1 MNTSPLQLRQV
12 MLILWTLFSLLMS
25 ATVAAADTDMNTDF
39 ALPES
44 ISQAEFNTSADV
56 RALLKSELFWQEM
69 TGLGQS
75 LQRTATPDE
84 SLFNQLAL
92 WSLLQQHSLLL
103 ARFASPE
110 ITARFY
116 PYQLYSQVA
125 LQSAATSAAW
135 PDVFQQQLA
144 LRLRQGDDKTFLQLC
159 QGLGWSVSHAE
170 RYLLNILQRLKAT
183 QSVSSK
189 ANMRLDRQQAWAVLA
204 NAQLLRVLT
213 AVIPH
218 SGTLVQ
224 AEQQRRFEILPR
236 VLIQDG
242 DIELAATVV
251 RKRGIS
257 KAGVTAL
264 QMTIYAD
271 EPAHLLTAMH
281 AAAHGYVGVVANS
294 RGKRGSKNTIVPWE
308 HEGEDAVRV
317 INWIS
322 QQPFSDGRVG
332 MFGGSYNGFTQWA
345 ATKKLPTALKTI
357 VPSAAA
363 SPITGLPIENNIV
376 LTSNYHWSFH
386 VTNNDTVDYQAYPS
400 QQATE
405 QLKQRWYRS
414 GKSITALPALD
425 GQANPWFS
433 KWLAHPDYDE
443 YYQAMLP
450 YRQEFVRIN
459 IPVLSITGYFDGGQ
473 ISALDYLHQHER
485 WHAHPEHYLVIG
497 PYNHGTAQQRPDDYH
512 SNYRLDAVALKKDT
526 AALTFEWFDYVF
538 HQAPK
543 PALLQDKINYQ
554 LMGAN
559 RWLSAP
565 SLRQLNQQGQ
575 RFYLGSAVDALGR
588 YLLQP
593 QAEKEGTAVSMQVD
607 MTDRNEQRNLYPSL
621 LIQSQLPDHNGLV
634 FQTEPFTQPMQF
646 AGSVSGFFSL
656 AVNKKDLDLGFN
668 LYEQTAEGDYFH
680 LINYISR
687 ASYAKDN
694 AERQLLMPQQ
704 KSKIPLTHTRMSAK
718 LLAKGSRLV
727 LVLNVNK
734 NMHAQVNLGSGKP
747 VHLETLADAAAPLQ
761 LQLFHDTEIFL
772 PLTPWSAATEDLKTS
787 GKRQ

>member
-1 MNTSPLQLRQV
+1 MAAETD
-12 MLILWTLFSLLMS
+12 LILP
-25 ATVAAADTDMNTDF
+25 A
-39 ALPES
+39 S
-44 ISQAEFNTSADV
+44 ISQTKFNSSADV
-56 RALLKSELFWQEM
+56 RAIMQNELFWQEL
-69 TGLGQS
+69 TQLAKR
-75 LQRTATPDE
+75 LQRTAAEE
-84 SLFNQLAL
+84 SIFNQLAL
-92 WSLLQQHSLLL
+92 GSLLHQHSSVLTH
-103 ARFASPE
+103 FAN
-110 ITARFY
+110 TKNVARFY

-125 LQSAATSAAW
+125 LQTSVTATTW
-135 PDVFQQQLA
+135 PDVLQQQLGQ
-144 LRLRQGDDKTFLQLC
+144 RLRQGDDHDFLQLC
-159 QGLGWSVSHAE
+159 QGLGWSVYNAE
-170 RYLLNILQRLKAT
+170 RYLLNILQRLQTARPADRHT
-183 QSVSSK
+183 P
-189 ANMRLDRQQAWAVLA
+189 MRLERQQAWALLA

-218 SGTLVQ
+218 SGALVQ
-224 AEQQRRFEILPR
+224 AEQQRRFDIKPR
-236 VLIQDG
+236 LLIKDG

-251 RKRGIS
+251 RKRGSS
-257 KAGVTAL
+257 KPAVTAL

-271 EPAHLLTAMH
+271 EQAHVLSAMQ

-308 HEGEDAVRV
+308 HEAEDVVRV
-317 INWIS
+317 INWIR

-332 MFGGSYNGFTQWA
+332 MYGGSYNGFTQWA

-386 VTNNDTVDYQAYPS
+386 VTNNDTVDNQAYPP
-400 QQATE
+400 QQASE
-405 QLKQRWYRS
+405 QLKLRWYQS

-450 YRQEFVRIN
+450 YRQEFARIN

-473 ISALDYLHQHER
+473 ISALDYLQQHER
-485 WHAHPEHYLVIG
+485 WHAQPEHYLVIG
-497 PYNHGTAQQRPDDYH
+497 PYNHGTAQQKPVEYH

-526 AALTFEWFDYVF
+526 EALTFAWFDYVF

-565 SLRQLNQQGQ
+565 SLQHLNQQGQ
-575 RFYLGSAVDALGR
+575 RFYLGSVADTQGR

-593 QAEKEGTAVSMQVD
+593 KAESRSAAVRMQVD
-607 MTDRNEQRNLYPSL
+607 MTDRAEQRNTYPFP
-621 LIQSQLPDHNGLV
+621 LIQSQLPDQNGLV
-634 FQTEPFTQPMQF
+634 FQTEPFDQPMRF
-646 AGSVSGFFSL
+646 AGAVSGVFSL
-656 AVNKKDLDLGFN
+656 AVNKKDLDIGFN
-668 LYEQTAEGDYFH
+668 LYEQTAQGEYFH

-687 ASYAKDN
+687 ASYAHDN
-694 AERQLLMPQQ
+694 SKRQLL
-704 KSKIPLTHTRMSAK
+704 IPLQKTHIPLLPSRMTAK

-734 NMHAQVNLGSGKP
+734 NMHAQVNFGSGKA
-747 VHLETLADAAAPLQ
+747 VFKETLADAADPLH
-761 LQLFHDTEIFL
+761 LQLFNDTEIFL
-772 PLTPWSAATEDLKTS
+772 PLTPWSAAVDD
-787 GKRQ
+787 

>member
-1 MNTSPLQLRQV
+1 MQTRPSPRRH
-12 MLILWTLFSLLMS
+12 FLLMLFVFFSWWLSKS
-25 ATVAAADTDMNTDF
+25 AMAAGKDLV
-39 ALPES
+39 LPAS
-44 ISQAEFNTSADV
+44 IAQTKFNTSADV
-56 RALLKSELFWQEM
+56 RALLQTELFWQEL
-69 TGLGQS
+69 TELAKR
-75 LQRTATPDE
+75 LQPHAAAE
-84 SLFNQLAL
+84 SMFNQLAL
-92 WSLLQQHSLLL
+92 QSLLQQHGSLL
-103 ARFASPE
+103 AHFANTE
-110 ITARFY
+110 IAARFY

-125 LQSAATSAAW
+125 LQTPLSAAAW
-135 PDVFQQQLA
+135 PDELQQQLE
-144 LRLRQGDDKTFLQLC
+144 RHLRQSDDHRFLQLC
-159 QGLGWSVSHAE
+159 QGLAWSVPNAE
-170 RYLLNILQRLKAT
+170 RYLLNILQRLKTAQSVNPKAAT
-183 QSVSSK
+183 Q
-189 ANMRLDRQQAWAVLA
+189 LDRQQAWALLA

-218 SGTLVQ
+218 SGDLVQ
-224 AEQQRRFEILPR
+224 AEQQRRFEIQPHL
-236 VLIQDG
+236 LIKEG
-242 DIELAATVV
+242 GVELAATLV
-251 RKRGIS
+251 RKRGLTQP
-257 KAGVTAL
+257 AVTAL

-271 EPAHLLTAMH
+271 EQAHVLTAMQ

-322 QQPFSDGRVG
+322 RQPFSDGRVG
-332 MFGGSYNGFTQWA
+332 MYGGSYNGFTQWA

-376 LTSNYHWSFH
+376 LTSNYHWSFY
-386 VTNNDTVDYQAYPS
+386 VTNNDTIDVDAYPT
-400 QQATE
+400 QQASE
-405 QLKQRWYRS
+405 QLKRRWFRS
-414 GKSITALPALD
+414 GQPITALPALD
-425 GQANPWFS
+425 GPANPWFS
-433 KWLAHPDYDE
+433 KWLTHPDYDD

-450 YRQEFVRIN
+450 YRQEFARIH

-485 WHAHPEHYLVIG
+485 WQPDPEHYLVIG
-497 PYNHGTAQQRPDDYH
+497 PYNHGTAQHKPEDYH
-512 SNYRLDAVALKKDT
+512 SNYRLDAVALQKDT
-526 AALTFEWFDYVF
+526 DALTFAWFDYVF

-575 RFYLGSAVDALGR
+575 RFYLGSALNDQGR
-588 YLLQP
+588 YLLRP
-593 QAEKEGTAVSMQVD
+593 HAEQRLAAVSLQVD
-607 MTDRNEQRNLYPSL
+607 MTDREEQRNQQPFP
-621 LIQSQLPDHNGLV
+621 LIQAQLPDVNGLV
-634 FQTEPFTQPMQF
+634 FQTEPFSQPMQF
-646 AGSVSGFFSL
+646 AGAVSGVWSL

-694 AERQLLMPQQ
+694 AKRQLLIPEQ
-704 KSKIPLTHTRMSAK
+704 KSTIPLLPSRMSAK
-718 LLAKGSRLV
+718 LLAQGSRLV

-734 NMHAQVNLGSGKP
+734 NMHAQVNLGSGKA
-747 VHLETLADAAAPLQ
+747 VHLETLADAASPLQ
-761 LQLFHDTEIFL
+761 LQLFNDTEIFL
-772 PLTPWSAATEDLKTS
+772 PLTPWLEAVEK
-787 GKRQ
+787 